1 MRGSGVTTTSEQTY
15 LASTYLCIMLICRLL
30 FHTSLHIRYFD
41 ASWNEAMAKATQS
54 YMPLSVPD
62 GARLNFVRISAV
74 GSSKDS
80 SGKAFSVF
88 YIDVKCSI
96 AQPHSWTVYR
106 RYSQFKR
113 LSDVMR
119 SDGYMMPL
127 LPSKKLIGAFE
138 VDFLRRRRDE
148 LEIWLRQIDELYAA
162 NPTSKNPQTH
172 ELYRRFYI
180 EDANLPPRP
189 LSRLIPESN
198 GTSAFDE
205 KDGGVASSVPDMK
218 NIRAMTPKVGLTDF
232 ELIRVIGKGSFGK
245 VTLVRKKSNDKLYA
259 MKVLSKPNIVRRKQ
273 VEHTRTERR
282 ILGKITHPFIVKLH
296 YAFQTDLK
304 LYFVLDYAAGGE
316 LFFHLSRMK
325 KFPESYAIFYAAE
338 IILALEE
345 LHRNGVVYRDLKPE
359 NILFDGEGHVKLADF
374 GLAKENI
381 SDAAEGAH
389 SMCGTPEY
397 LSPEVLNR
405 QGHGNAVDWW
415 NLGMVTYEMLTGLPP
430 WYTQDKE
437 LLFERIR
444 KAPLKFPAYVSRKA
458 SAFIQKLL
466 NRDPQERLGAN
477 GAAEVKAQPF
487 FESINWSALLQRE
500 IDPPFNPLEDQDAV
514 DSRNFEPE
522 FTALP
527 VRSIDESG
535 GRTNSRAERFSS
547 STFEHFTFEEES
559 YLDHANP

>member
-1 MRGSGVTTTSEQTY
+1 MTK
-15 LASTYLCIMLICRLL
+15 I
-30 FHTSLHIRYFD
+30 LHRYFD
-41 ASWNEAMAKATQS
+41 ASWTETLAGATQS
-54 YMPLSVPD
+54 YMPLSVPE

-80 SGKAFSVF
+80 SGKSFSVF
-88 YIDVKCSI
+88 YLDVKCSL

-119 SDGYMMPL
+119 SDGYMIPL
-127 LPSKKLIGAFE
+127 LPSRKLIGTFE
-138 VDFLRRRRDE
+138 LDFLKRRREE
-148 LEIWLRQIDELYAA
+148 LELWLRQIEEQHAA
-162 NPTSKNPQTH
+162 TPSSKNPQLH
-172 ELYRRFYI
+172 ELFRRFFI
-180 EDANLPPRP
+180 EEANLPPRP
-189 LSRLIPESN
+189 LMRIIPESTAAEAKS
-198 GTSAFDE
+198 GGGSSSA
-205 KDGGVASSVPDMK
+205 ADMK
-218 NIRAMTPKVGLTDF
+218 AIRSMTPKVGLADF

-245 VTLVRKKSNDKLYA
+245 VTLVRKIANDKLYA

-296 YAFQTDLK
+296 YAFQTEKK

-316 LFFHLSRMK
+316 LFYHLSRMK
-325 KFPESYAIFYAAE
+325 KFPEHYAIFYAAE
-338 IILALEE
+338 ITLALEE
-345 LHRNGVVYRDLKPE
+345 LHRNQIIYRDLKPE
-359 NILFDGEGHVKLADF
+359 NILFDNEGHVKLADF

-381 SDAAEGAH
+381 TDAAEGAH

-444 KAPLKFPAYVSRKA
+444 KAPLKFPSYVSRTA
-458 SAFIQKLL
+458 SSFIIKLL
-466 NRDPQERLGAN
+466 NRDPQERLGAR
-477 GAAEVKAQPF
+477 GAAEVKSHPF
-487 FESINWSALLQRE
+487 FESIVWSALFDRE
-500 IDPPFNPLEDQDAV
+500 MEPPFNPLQDQEAV

-527 VRSIDESG
+527 VRSMDEI
-535 GRTNSRAERFSS
+535 GRAESRAERYSS
-547 STFEHFTFEEES
+547 STFENFTYEEDS
-559 YLDHANP
+559 YFDAQQDARF